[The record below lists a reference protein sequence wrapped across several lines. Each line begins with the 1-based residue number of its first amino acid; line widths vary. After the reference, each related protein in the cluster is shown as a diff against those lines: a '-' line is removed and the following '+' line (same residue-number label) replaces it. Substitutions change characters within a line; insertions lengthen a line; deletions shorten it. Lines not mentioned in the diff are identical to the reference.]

1 MDRLIY
7 TAMTG
12 AKHTLGQQA
21 AVAHNLANATTSGFR
36 AELSMLRA
44 VPIQGDGMATRS
56 FVVDSTPGADFT
68 AGPIETTGRSLDVAV
83 LGRGWV
89 AVRAADGS
97 EAYTRN
103 GSFEIGPN
111 GLLQT
116 RGGQLVLGDAGP
128 IAIPPDTRV
137 EISSDGTI
145 SSVPNDNQPN
155 QVAQIGI
162 LKLVDPPDENMT
174 RGSDGLFRTR
184 DGVPALASAN
194 VQIVSGALEGSNV
207 NVVEQMV
214 TMIALARQFDI
225 QMKMLQNAEG
235 NSQRAAQLLSTQG

>member
-21 AVAHNLANATTSGFR
+21 AVAHNLANATTNGFR

-44 VPIQGDGMATRS
+44 VPIQGDGMATRA

-83 LGRGWV
+83 LGRGWI

-116 RGGQLVLGDAGP
+116 RGNLLGRNDIERTQRQPAQSGR
-128 IAIPPDTRV
+128 PDRH
-137 EISSDGTI
+137 S
-145 SSVPNDNQPN
+145 Q
-155 QVAQIGI
+155 A
-162 LKLVDPPDENMT
+162 
-174 RGSDGLFRTR
+174 RR
-184 DGVPALASAN
+184 SA
-194 VQIVSGALEGSNV
+194 
-207 NVVEQMV
+207 
-214 TMIALARQFDI
+214 R
-225 QMKMLQNAEG
+225 
-235 NSQRAAQLLSTQG
+235 